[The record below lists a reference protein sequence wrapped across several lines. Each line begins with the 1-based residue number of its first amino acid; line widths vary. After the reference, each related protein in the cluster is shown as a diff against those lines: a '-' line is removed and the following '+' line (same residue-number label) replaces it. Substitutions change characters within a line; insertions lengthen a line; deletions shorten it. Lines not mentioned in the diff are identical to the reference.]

1 MYTNYKNLKQT
12 NQSQKGYKLKN
23 NLIILRDSIKNL
35 TYLTIL
41 TIIVLLRD
49 NCFGNCFK
57 DFLKKDCKKER
68 KCFNNI
74 KKYIIIKTNINV

>member
-49 NCFGNCFK
+49 NCCGNCFK
-57 DFLKKDCKKER
+57 DFLKKDCKKGVI
-68 KCFNNI
+68 CFNFI
-74 KKYIIIKTNINV
+74 KL